1 MYKRIPPRFY
11 FIVLGCGFMPK
22 SAADQ
27 AKKSQKKPK
36 KSPEQL
42 ALEAEYRKLRKSRSA
57 SANRLLKKGYALPS
71 NIIPKIPQK
80 ITAGSIRELKKRDTK
95 YMMEK
100 AVYVSEQGTL
110 IPGTVRRGQER
121 REASQ
126 KGVAKRRA
134 TLYNMLPPDM
144 EPGEGAVDWGRVM
157 WTNVTDKIYSLP
169 EFDLLV
175 NSPLNPPPE
184 WGQELRKYKENDLTL
199 IRNIWNKAQKDYNYD
214 DLMNRIEANAER
226 INQILEDVLKTSGDT
241 YVQLSGPEHTGINR
255 KIQELAEIIK
265 GGPLT
270 AKESLFFTSQG
281 EANGSQQEI

>member
-1 MYKRIPPRFY
+1 
-11 FIVLGCGFMPK
+11 MPK
-22 SAADQ
+22 SAADK
-27 AKKSQKKPK
+27 AKKSQKKTK
-36 KSPEQL
+36 KSSEQL
-42 ALEAEYRKLRKSRSA
+42 ALEAEYRKLRKTRLA
-57 SANRLLKKGYALPS
+57 SANRLLHKGYALPS

-95 YMMEK
+95 YMLEK
-100 AVYVSEQGTL
+100 AVYVSDEGTL

-121 REASQ
+121 REAAQRGAS
-126 KGVAKRRA
+126 KRRA

-157 WTNVTDKIYSLP
+157 FTNIQDKIYSLP

-184 WGQELRKYKENDLTL
+184 WGQELRKYKEDDLRL
-199 IRNIWNKAQKDYNYD
+199 IRNMWNKAQNEYNYEN
-214 DLMNRIEANAER
+214 LMNRIEANAER
-226 INQILEDVLKTSGDT
+226 INEILEHVLKTSGDT
-241 YVQLSGPEHTGINR
+241 YVQLSGPEHTGLNR
-255 KIQELAEIIK
+255 EIQELAQIFK

-281 EANGSQQEI
+281 EANGTQQEL